1 MTATPAFVPAQ
12 LVGRQAVLDT
22 LDGFVRRLEDGVSDI
37 AVVTGP
43 VGSGRSAV
51 LEWAVERA
59 RASGLVV
66 GVARCSPR
74 ESQLP
79 YGAITQLLGTLY
91 RPSRIGALASG
102 IGPTSRPTDTV
113 ARMCDTLLTLS
124 AGRPVLLAVDD
135 LHLADAHSLR
145 RLVDLIH
152 RARQGAVLAVV
163 TSPVPV
169 RQVLAAAGAQPAA
182 PCPVH
187 TLRLDALTTA
197 EARGVVEARVGHPVQ
212 RSVLTAAGVA
222 GWSPAVLHAVADR
235 ITALGRP
242 LDTDAVP
249 QLIAAA
255 RAVWSTRALTTL
267 HGLPENVLALLRATA
282 AGGHQLEPARLAALA
297 GLDATAFADALD
309 ALRACGL
316 FADTDIP
323 RLRHPW
329 FADDVLAGMT
339 GPERDRLHRRATSL
353 HGQEGARVGTVA
365 ELLGDV
371 TSLVRSWTASDP
383 AASSRPRHAA
393 DLTTASLR
401 HSLGEPVPEAERA
414 RRLIRLAAAEAVTA
428 PQAADGRLRQV
439 MLRHLSRETWPDVL
453 TAADLLLSRGD
464 AETARWVIADVHQR
478 ALTKIPDEDLRPL
491 RALGRLAHKEKGG
504 LPLVA
509 PPPIHSDRP
518 GHPAQSAVLAWTLA
532 TRGDDRTRVLELART
547 ALDEPGS
554 APFMCRIA
562 AARALL
568 CADDVSAGLGRLE
581 AVEADARRSDALAA
595 AAQALLSRA
604 EARIRLGQ
612 GEEALREL
620 TAATRALPPASWHS
634 LLAPRLAAA
643 EILALIRCDRVD
655 EARRASERARSR
667 PEGHSVTTAFLLYA
681 RAELALIDRDA
692 AHALLLLEECG
703 RMLRAK
709 RWHNPMLIPWR
720 SAAAVAHHHLG
731 APATADDLLVQERD
745 VAERWGTLSAFTALR
760 ARTHGAL
767 ARNGV
772 EVPWAAAG
780 TDRSAQ
786 PSPSSPSLLS
796 SRPAQDSLTA
806 TPDGTAAEPDPLTPS
821 ERDVAALVLAGL
833 ANREIARQLG
843 LATRTVELRL
853 THTYRKLGVK
863 GRAAL
868 VAHLRARQE
877 DG

>member
-1 MTATPAFVPAQ
+1 MTSTPAFVPAQ

-51 LEWAVERA
+51 LEWAVDRA
-59 RASGLVV
+59 RASGLAV

-79 YGAITQLLGTLY
+79 YGAITQLLGTLC

-102 IGPTSRPTDTV
+102 IGPTSRPTDAV

-169 RQVLAAAGAQPAA
+169 RQVLDAAGAQPAA

-197 EARGVVEARVGHPVQ
+197 EACRVVEARVSHPMQ
-212 RSVLTAAGVA
+212 WSVLTAAGVA

-235 ITALGRP
+235 ITTLGRP
-242 LDTDAVP
+242 LDTEAVP

-255 RAVWSTRALTTL
+255 RTAWSTRALTTL
-267 HGLPENVLALLRATA
+267 HGLPKNAVALLRATA
-282 AGGHQLEPARLAALA
+282 VGGDQLEPSRLAALA
-297 GLDATAFADALD
+297 GLDATAFADAVD

-316 FADTDIP
+316 LADTDIP

-339 GPERDRLHRRATSL
+339 GSELDRLHRRAASP
-353 HGQEGARVGTVA
+353 HGQEALRVGTVA

-371 TSLVRSWTASDP
+371 TSLVRSWTASGL
-383 AASSRPRHAA
+383 ASFARPRHAA

-401 HSLGEPVPEAERA
+401 HSPCELVTEAERA

-453 TAADLLLSRGD
+453 NAADLLLSRGD

-478 ALTKIPDEDLRPL
+478 ALTKIPDEELRPL

-532 TRGDDRTRVLELART
+532 TRGDDRAQVLELART

-554 APFMCRIA
+554 VPFMCRIA
-562 AARALL
+562 AARAQL
-568 CADDVSAGLGRLE
+568 CADDVPAGLDRLD
-581 AVEADARRSDALAA
+581 AVAADARRSDALAA

-604 EARIRLGQ
+604 ETQIRLGR
-612 GEEALREL
+612 GEEALHEL

-643 EILALIRCDRVD
+643 EILALIRCGRVD
-655 EARRASERARSR
+655 EARRSSERARSR
-667 PEGHSVTTAFLLYA
+667 PEGHSVSTAFLLYA

-692 AHALLLLEECG
+692 ARALLLLEECG

-709 RWHNPMLIPWR
+709 RWRNPMLIPWR

-731 APATADDLLVQERD
+731 APATADDLLVKERD
-745 VAERWGTLSAFTALR
+745 VAECWGTLSAFTALR
-760 ARTHGAL
+760 ARTHEAL

-772 EVPWAAAG
+772 EVPWATAEA
-780 TDRSAQ
+780 DRSAQ
-786 PSPSSPSLLS
+786 PSQS
-796 SRPAQDSLTA
+796 SRSAQDSLTA
-806 TPDGTAAEPDPLTPS
+806 TPDGTAPEPDPLTPS

-853 THTYRKLGVK
+853 THTYRKLGAN

-877 DG
+877 GD